1 MKYLPLFI
9 ALAACSLAGCHK
21 KEAAGSTQP
30 AAPQDSTASTGAPAQ
45 PGKPLPPPPLYVTAN
60 ADNTPRQSV
69 VGDVDPFLTEQLRSF
84 AKQKGRLPQSFF
96 EFTSS
101 SLDSIPRPPAGK
113 KWVIDASD
121 LQVKA
126 VPAQSHPRTRTSR
139 RSETRLPRL
148 PRGYRETL

>member
-1 MKYLPLFI
+1 MKPFFI
-9 ALAACSLAGCHK
+9 YLAAFAFVLLGCHK
-21 KEAAGSTQP
+21 KEAAGSAPP

-45 PGKPLPPPPLYVTAN
+45 PGKPLPPPPLSVTAN
-60 ADNTPRQSV
+60 ADNTPRQGV
-69 VGDVDPFLTEQLRSF
+69 VGEVDPFLTEQLRSF

-126 VPAQSHPRTRTSR
+126 V
-139 RSETRLPRL
+139 
-148 PRGYRETL
+148 